1 MTPRTDNILNAAID
15 NWRHWD
21 TGTQSR
27 ISVPPKVEK
36 QLIGG
41 LTNEAFLVTSGDLR
55 AVVRVNSANTD
66 ALGISREREHRLLT
80 VLQPSGCV
88 PRLLFSDS
96 EVQITQLIE
105 GRHLTRGDLKDKV
118 MQDHLE
124 NCIERIQSYSVD
136 YMTKRNYKNYINLYS
151 DQVPNFDGLSE
162 IESAA
167 SLIDMGEWEPVISH
181 HDLILENIIW
191 SNQGMFFID
200 WEYAHLGHPLIDH
213 VKLFGRNYCYIMAD
227 MQTINA
233 LYTLHSG
240 ITKLWYALQEILQ
253 NTNRVTQ
260 G

>member
-1 MTPRTDNILNAAID
+1 MTPRTANILEAAID

-21 TGTQSR
+21 TGKDSR
-27 ISVPPKVEK
+27 ISGPPKVDK
-36 QLIGG
+36 RLVGG

-55 AVVRVNSANTD
+55 AVVRVNSATTD

-96 EVQITQLIE
+96 EVQVTQLIE
-105 GRHLTRGDLKDKV
+105 GRHLTRDDLKDRV
-118 MQDHLE
+118 ILDHLE

-136 YMTKRNYKNYINLYS
+136 CMTKRNYKNYINLYS
-151 DQVPNFDGLSE
+151 DQVRNFDGLSE

-191 SNQGMFFID
+191 SNKGMFFID

-213 VKLFGRNYCYIMAD
+213 VKLFGRSHCDNKSDI
-227 MQTINA
+227 QTIDA
-233 LYTLHSG
+233 LDTLQSG

-253 NTNRVTQ
+253 NTDQVM
-260 G
+260 

>member
-1 MTPRTDNILNAAID
+1 MTPRTANILDATID
-15 NWRHWD
+15 QWRHWD
-21 TGTQSR
+21 TGPESR
-27 ISVPPKVEK
+27 MSSRPKVDK

-41 LTNEAFLVTSGDLR
+41 LTNEAFLVASGDLR

-96 EVQITQLIE
+96 DVQVTQLIE
-105 GRHLTRGDLKDKV
+105 GRHLTRGDLKDRV
-118 MQDHLE
+118 IQDHLE

-151 DQVPNFDGLSE
+151 DQVPNFDGLLE

-167 SLIDMGEWEPVISH
+167 SLIDIGEWEPVISH

-213 VKLFGRNYCYIMAD
+213 VKLFGRRYCDNKLDIK
-227 MQTINA
+227 TIDA
-233 LYTLHSG
+233 LDTLQSG

-253 NTNRVTQ
+253 NKDQ
-260 G
+260 AM

>member
-1 MTPRTDNILNAAID
+1 MTPRTANILEAAID

-21 TGTQSR
+21 TGKDSR
-27 ISVPPKVEK
+27 ISGPPKVDK
-36 QLIGG
+36 QLVGG
-41 LTNEAFLVTSGDLR
+41 LTNEAFLVASGDLR

-96 EVQITQLIE
+96 EVQVTQLIE
-105 GRHLTRGDLKDKV
+105 GRHLTRDDLKDRV
-118 MQDHLE
+118 ILDHLE

-136 YMTKRNYKNYINLYS
+136 CMTKRNYKSYINLYS

-191 SNQGMFFID
+191 SNHGMFLID

-213 VKLFGRNYCYIMAD
+213 VKLFGRRYCDNKSDIP
-227 MQTINA
+227 TIDA
-233 LYTLHSG
+233 LDTLQSG

-253 NTNRVTQ
+253 NTDQVM
-260 G
+260 

>member
-1 MTPRTDNILNAAID
+1 M
-15 NWRHWD
+15 
-21 TGTQSR
+21 
-27 ISVPPKVEK
+27 
-36 QLIGG
+36 
-41 LTNEAFLVTSGDLR
+41 
-55 AVVRVNSANTD
+55 
-66 ALGISREREHRLLT
+66 
-80 VLQPSGCV
+80 QPSGCV

-96 EVQITQLIE
+96 DVQVTQLIG
-105 GRHLTRGDLKDKV
+105 GRHLTRGDLKDGV
-118 MQDHLE
+118 IQDHLE

-136 YMTKRNYKNYINLYS
+136 YMTKRNYKSYINLYS

-213 VKLFGRNYCYIMAD
+213 VKLFGRNYCDNKSDI
-227 MQTINA
+227 QTIDA
-233 LYTLHSG
+233 LDTLQSG

-253 NTNRVTQ
+253 NKDQ
-260 G
+260 AM

>member
-1 MTPRTDNILNAAID
+1 MTPRTANILYAAID
-15 NWRHWD
+15 KWRHWD
-21 TGTQSR
+21 TGKDSR
-27 ISVPPKVEK
+27 ISGLPKVDK

-41 LTNEAFLVTSGDLR
+41 LTNEAFLVDSGDLR

-96 EVQITQLIE
+96 EVQVTQLIE
-105 GRHLTRGDLKDKV
+105 GRHLTRDDLKDRV
-118 MQDHLE
+118 ILDHLE

-136 YMTKRNYKNYINLYS
+136 CMTKRNYKSYINLYS

-191 SNQGMFFID
+191 SNKGMFFID

-213 VKLFGRNYCYIMAD
+213 VKLFGRIYCVNKSDI
-227 MQTINA
+227 QTIDA
-233 LYTLHSG
+233 LDTLQSG

-253 NTNRVTQ
+253 NTDQVM
-260 G
+260 

>member
-1 MTPRTDNILNAAID
+1 MTPRTANILDAAID
-15 NWRHWD
+15 QWRHWD
-21 TGTQSR
+21 TGPESR
-27 ISVPPKVEK
+27 ISSRPKVDK

-41 LTNEAFLVTSGDLR
+41 LTNEAFLVASGDLR

-96 EVQITQLIE
+96 EVQVTQLIE
-105 GRHLTRGDLKDKV
+105 GRHLTRGDLKDRV
-118 MQDHLE
+118 IQDHLE

-151 DQVPNFDGLSE
+151 DQVPNFDGLLE

-167 SLIDMGEWEPVISH
+167 SLLDIGEWEPVISH

-213 VKLFGRNYCYIMAD
+213 VKLFGRRYCDNKLDIK
-227 MQTINA
+227 TIDA
-233 LYTLHSG
+233 LDTLQSG

-253 NTNRVTQ
+253 NKDQ
-260 G
+260 AM

>member
-1 MTPRTDNILNAAID
+1 MTPRTANILEAAID

-21 TGTQSR
+21 TGKDSR
-27 ISVPPKVEK
+27 ISGPPKVDK
-36 QLIGG
+36 QLVGG
-41 LTNEAFLVTSGDLR
+41 LTNEAFLVASGDLR
-55 AVVRVNSANTD
+55 AVVRVNSATTD

-96 EVQITQLIE
+96 EVQVTQLIE
-105 GRHLTRGDLKDKV
+105 GRHLTRDDLKDRV
-118 MQDHLE
+118 ILDHLE

-136 YMTKRNYKNYINLYS
+136 CMTKRNYKSYINLYS

-191 SNQGMFFID
+191 SNQGMFLID

-213 VKLFGRNYCYIMAD
+213 VKLFGRRYCDNKSDI
-227 MQTINA
+227 QTIDA
-233 LYTLHSG
+233 LDTLQSG

-253 NTNRVTQ
+253 NTDQVM
-260 G
+260 

>member
-1 MTPRTDNILNAAID
+1 MTPRTANILEAAID

-21 TGTQSR
+21 TEKDIR
-27 ISVPPKVEK
+27 ISGPPKVDK
-36 QLIGG
+36 QLVGG
-41 LTNEAFLVTSGDLR
+41 LTNEAFLVTSDDLR

-88 PRLLFSDS
+88 PRLLFSES
-96 EVQITQLIE
+96 EVQVTQLIE
-105 GRHLTRGDLKDKV
+105 GRHLTRGDLKDRV
-118 MQDHLE
+118 IQDHLE

-151 DQVPNFDGLSE
+151 DQVPNFDGLLE

-167 SLIDMGEWEPVISH
+167 SLIDIGEWEPVISH

-213 VKLFGRNYCYIMAD
+213 VKLFGRRYCDNKLDIK
-227 MQTINA
+227 TIDA
-233 LYTLHSG
+233 LDTLQSG

-253 NTNRVTQ
+253 NTDQVM
-260 G
+260 

>member
-1 MTPRTDNILNAAID
+1 MTPRTANILDATID
-15 NWRHWD
+15 QWRHWD
-21 TGTQSR
+21 TGPESR
-27 ISVPPKVEK
+27 ISSRPKVDK

-41 LTNEAFLVTSGDLR
+41 LTNEAFLVASGDLR

-96 EVQITQLIE
+96 EVQVTQLIE
-105 GRHLTRGDLKDKV
+105 GRHLTRGDLKDRV
-118 MQDHLE
+118 IQDHLE

-151 DQVPNFDGLSE
+151 DQVPNFDGLLE

-167 SLIDMGEWEPVISH
+167 SLIDIGEWEPVISH

-213 VKLFGRNYCYIMAD
+213 VKLFGRRYCDNKLDIK
-227 MQTINA
+227 TIDA
-233 LYTLHSG
+233 LDTLQSG

-253 NTNRVTQ
+253 NTDQVM
-260 G
+260 

>member
-1 MTPRTDNILNAAID
+1 MTPRTANILDAAID
-15 NWRHWD
+15 QWRHWD
-21 TGTQSR
+21 TGPESR
-27 ISVPPKVEK
+27 ISSRPKVDK

-41 LTNEAFLVTSGDLR
+41 LTNEAFLVASGDLR

-88 PRLLFSDS
+88 PRLLFSES
-96 EVQITQLIE
+96 EVQVTQLIE
-105 GRHLTRGDLKDKV
+105 GRHLTRGDLKDRV
-118 MQDHLE
+118 IQDHLE

-151 DQVPNFDGLSE
+151 DQVPNFDGLLE

-167 SLIDMGEWEPVISH
+167 SLIDIGEWEPVISH

-213 VKLFGRNYCYIMAD
+213 VKLFGRRYCDNKLDIK
-227 MQTINA
+227 TIDA
-233 LYTLHSG
+233 LDTLQSG

-253 NTNRVTQ
+253 NKDQ
-260 G
+260 AM

>member
-1 MTPRTDNILNAAID
+1 MTPRTANILEAAID

-21 TGTQSR
+21 TGKDSR
-27 ISVPPKVEK
+27 ISGPPKVDK
-36 QLIGG
+36 QLVGG
-41 LTNEAFLVTSGDLR
+41 LTNEAFLVASGDLR
-55 AVVRVNSANTD
+55 AVVRVNSATTD

-96 EVQITQLIE
+96 EVQVTKLIE
-105 GRHLTRGDLKDKV
+105 GRHLTRDDLKDRV
-118 MQDHLE
+118 ILDHLE

-136 YMTKRNYKNYINLYS
+136 CMTKRNYKSYINLYS

-191 SNQGMFFID
+191 SNQGMFLID

-213 VKLFGRNYCYIMAD
+213 VKLFGRRYCDNKSDI
-227 MQTINA
+227 QTIDA
-233 LYTLHSG
+233 LDTLQSG

-253 NTNRVTQ
+253 NTDQ
-260 G
+260 AM

>member
-1 MTPRTDNILNAAID
+1 MTPRTANILYAAID
-15 NWRHWD
+15 KWRHWD
-21 TGTQSR
+21 TGKDSR
-27 ISVPPKVEK
+27 ISGLPKVDK
-36 QLIGG
+36 QLVGG
-41 LTNEAFLVTSGDLR
+41 LTNEAFLVDSGDLR

-96 EVQITQLIE
+96 EVQVTQLIE
-105 GRHLTRGDLKDKV
+105 GRHLTRGDLKDRV
-118 MQDHLE
+118 ILDHLE

-136 YMTKRNYKNYINLYS
+136 CMTKRNYKSYINLYS

-167 SLIDMGEWEPVISH
+167 SFIDMGEWEPVISH

-191 SNQGMFFID
+191 SNKGMFFID

-213 VKLFGRNYCYIMAD
+213 VKLFGRIYCDNKSDI
-227 MQTINA
+227 QTIDA
-233 LYTLHSG
+233 LDTLQSG

-253 NTNRVTQ
+253 NTDQVM
-260 G
+260 

>member
-1 MTPRTDNILNAAID
+1 MTPRTANILEAAID

-21 TGTQSR
+21 TGKDSG
-27 ISVPPKVEK
+27 ISVPPKVDK
-36 QLIGG
+36 QLAGG
-41 LTNEAFLVTSGDLR
+41 LTNEAFLVTSDVLR

-96 EVQITQLIE
+96 DVQVTQLIG
-105 GRHLTRGDLKDKV
+105 GRHLTRGDLKDGV
-118 MQDHLE
+118 IQDHLE

-136 YMTKRNYKNYINLYS
+136 YMTKRNYKSYINLYS

-167 SLIDMGEWEPVISH
+167 SLIDMGEWEPVICH

-213 VKLFGRNYCYIMAD
+213 VKLFGRSCCDNKSDI
-227 MQTINA
+227 QTIDA
-233 LYTLHSG
+233 LDTLQSG

-253 NTNRVTQ
+253 NTDQ
-260 G
+260 AM

>member
-1 MTPRTDNILNAAID
+1 MTPRTANILDAAID
-15 NWRHWD
+15 QWRHWD
-21 TGTQSR
+21 TGPESR
-27 ISVPPKVEK
+27 MSSRPKVDK

-41 LTNEAFLVTSGDLR
+41 LTNEAFLVASGDLR

-88 PRLLFSDS
+88 PRLLFSES
-96 EVQITQLIE
+96 EVQVTQLIE
-105 GRHLTRGDLKDKV
+105 GRHLTRGDLKDRV
-118 MQDHLE
+118 IQDHLE

-136 YMTKRNYKNYINLYS
+136 YMTKLNYKNYINLYS
-151 DQVPNFDGLSE
+151 DQVPNFDGLLE

-167 SLIDMGEWEPVISH
+167 SLIDIGEWEPVISH

-213 VKLFGRNYCYIMAD
+213 IKLFGRRYCDNKSDI
-227 MQTINA
+227 QTIDA
-233 LYTLHSG
+233 LDTLQSG

-253 NTNRVTQ
+253 NTDQVM
-260 G
+260 

>member
-1 MTPRTDNILNAAID
+1 MTPRTANILEAAIY

-21 TGTQSR
+21 TGKDSR
-27 ISVPPKVEK
+27 ISCPPKVDK
-36 QLIGG
+36 QLVGG

-55 AVVRVNSANTD
+55 AVVRVNSATTD

-96 EVQITQLIE
+96 DVQVTQLIE
-105 GRHLTRGDLKDKV
+105 GRHLTRGDLKDRV
-118 MQDHLE
+118 IQDHLE
-124 NCIERIQSYSVD
+124 NCIKRIQSYSVD

-213 VKLFGRNYCYIMAD
+213 VKLFGRSYCDNKSDI
-227 MQTINA
+227 QTIDA
-233 LYTLHSG
+233 LDTLQSG
-240 ITKLWYALQEILQ
+240 ITKLWWELQETLQ
-253 NTNRVTQ
+253 NTDQ
-260 G
+260 AM

>member
-1 MTPRTDNILNAAID
+1 MTPRTANILEAAID

-21 TGTQSR
+21 TGKDSR
-27 ISVPPKVEK
+27 ISGPPKVDK
-36 QLIGG
+36 QLVGG
-41 LTNEAFLVTSGDLR
+41 LTNEAFLVTSDDLR

-96 EVQITQLIE
+96 DVQVTQLIG
-105 GRHLTRGDLKDKV
+105 GRHLTRGDLKDGV
-118 MQDHLE
+118 IQDHLE

-136 YMTKRNYKNYINLYS
+136 YMIKRNYKSYINLYS

-181 HDLILENIIW
+181 HDLILENIIL

-213 VKLFGRNYCYIMAD
+213 VKLFGRSCCDNKSDI
-227 MQTINA
+227 QTIDA
-233 LYTLHSG
+233 LDTLQSG

-253 NTNRVTQ
+253 NTDQ
-260 G
+260 AM